1 MTFRMSLNIRHG
13 VPPKQIN
20 FKRSE
25 IMEHNKKKRSSFSG
39 GIGFVLAAAGSAV
52 GLGNLWR
59 FPYLAAQYG
68 GGIFI
73 FVYIIL
79 ALTFGFALMSTE
91 IAIGRKTKQSPG
103 LAYKL
108 LHRKFGFLG
117 YLAAL
122 VPIII
127 LPYYCVI
134 GGWVIKYMITFLSG
148 QGLGAAQ
155 DTFFPNFIGDTGSP
169 LIYYAV
175 FLGLT
180 TIIILLGVNRGI
192 EKISKFLMPLLLLL
206 SVVISIYVFT
216 LPGASE
222 GIKYYLLPDF
232 SKFSVMTVCA
242 AMGQMFFS
250 MSLAMGIMIT
260 YGSYSRDDVNLT
272 KSVNKIEIFD
282 TIVALLAGF
291 MVVPAVYIFSGEA
304 GTKSSGAGLMFV
316 TLPKVFEQMKG
327 GAFIGA
333 LFFVLVFLAAL
344 TSSISVMEAI
354 VSSFMD
360 RFKLSRKKSLVI
372 CLIICV
378 AMGIPSSLG
387 NGIWSHIKLL
397 GMDFLTFFDYLS
409 NSLLMPLV
417 ALCTTILIGWI
428 VGPDVVTDEITK
440 NGEKMGRKK
449 LYRIMIRYVA
459 PVLLVI
465 ILVSYSLAQFG
476 IITM

>member
-1 MTFRMSLNIRHG
+1 
-13 VPPKQIN
+13 
-20 FKRSE
+20 
-25 IMEHNKKKRSSFSG
+25 MENNKKERSSFSG

-73 FVYIIL
+73 LVYIIL

-103 LAYKL
+103 LAYKTI
-108 LHRKFGFLG
+108 HRKFGFLG

-134 GGWVIKYMITFLSG
+134 GGWVVKYMVTFVSG
-148 QGLGAAQ
+148 NGLAAAG
-155 DTFFPNFIGDTGSP
+155 DTFFPAFIGDAGSP
-169 LIYYAV
+169 LVFYAV

-180 TIIILLGVNRGI
+180 AVVILLGVNKGI
-192 EKISKFLMPLLLLL
+192 EKISKFLMPLLLIL

-222 GIKYYLLPDF
+222 GIKYYILPDF

-260 YGSYSRDDVNLT
+260 YGSYSKDEVDLT
-272 KSVNKIEIFD
+272 KSVNQIEIFD
-282 TIVALLAGF
+282 TVVALLAGF

-304 GTKSSGAGLMFV
+304 GMKSSGAGLMFV
-316 TLPKVFEQMKG
+316 TLPKVFEQMRG

-360 RFKLSRKKSLVI
+360 KFKVSRTKGVVICLVI
-372 CLIICV
+372 CVI
-378 AMGIPSSLG
+378 MGIPSSLG
-387 NGIWSHIKLL
+387 NGIWSNITIL

-409 NSLLMPLV
+409 NSLLMPFV
-417 ALCTTILIGWI
+417 ALCTAILIGWI
-428 VGPDVVTDEITK
+428 VGPKVVTDEITR

-449 LYRIMIRYVA
+449 LYQVMIKYVA

>member
-1 MTFRMSLNIRHG
+1 
-13 VPPKQIN
+13 
-20 FKRSE
+20 
-25 IMEHNKKKRSSFSG
+25 MEHNKKERSSFSG

-73 FVYIIL
+73 LVYIIL

-103 LAYKL
+103 LAYKTI
-108 LHRKFGFLG
+108 HRKFGFLG

-134 GGWVIKYMITFLSG
+134 GGWVVKYMVTFVSGNGLS
-148 QGLGAAQ
+148 AAE
-155 DTFFPNFIGDTGSP
+155 DTFFSSFIGDAGSP
-169 LIYYAV
+169 LIFYAV

-180 TIIILLGVNRGI
+180 AIVILLGVNKGI
-192 EKISKFLMPLLLLL
+192 EKISKFLMPLLLIL
-206 SVVISIYVFT
+206 SVIISIYVFT
-216 LPGASE
+216 LPGSLE
-222 GIKYYLLPDF
+222 GIKYYILPDF

-260 YGSYSRDDVNLT
+260 YGSYSKDEVDLT
-272 KSVNKIEIFD
+272 RSVNQIEIFD
-282 TIVALLAGF
+282 TVVALLAGF

-316 TLPKVFEQMKG
+316 TLPKVFEQMRG
-327 GAFIGA
+327 GVFIGA

-360 RFKLSRKKSLVI
+360 RFKIGRTKGVVICLVI
-372 CLIICV
+372 CV
-378 AMGIPSSLG
+378 VMGIPSSLG
-387 NGIWSHIKLL
+387 NGIWSHITIL

-409 NSLLMPLV
+409 NSLLMPFV
-417 ALCTTILIGWI
+417 ALCTCILIGWI
-428 VGPDVVTDEITK
+428 VGPEVVTDEITK

-449 LYRIMIRYVA
+449 LYQVMIKYVA
-459 PVLLVI
+459 PVLLII
-465 ILVSYSLAQFG
+465 ILISYSLAQFG

>member
-1 MTFRMSLNIRHG
+1 
-13 VPPKQIN
+13 
-20 FKRSE
+20 
-25 IMEHNKKKRSSFSG
+25 MEHNKKERSSFSG

-73 FVYIIL
+73 LVYIIL
-79 ALTFGFALMSTE
+79 ALTFGFTLMCTE

-103 LAYKL
+103 LAYRTIHK
-108 LHRKFGFLG
+108 KFGFLG

-134 GGWVIKYMITFLSG
+134 GGWVVKYMITFVG
-148 QGLGAAQ
+148 GKGLDAAG
-155 DTFFPNFIGDTGSP
+155 DTFFSAFIGDSVSP
-169 LIYYAV
+169 LIFYAV

-180 TIIILLGVNRGI
+180 AIIILLGVNKGI
-192 EKISKFLMPLLLLL
+192 EKISKFLMPLLLII
-206 SVVISIYVFT
+206 SVVISVYVVT
-216 LPGASE
+216 LPGSVE

-260 YGSYSRDDVNLT
+260 YGSYSKDEVDLT
-272 KSVNKIEIFD
+272 KSVNQIEIFD
-282 TIVALLAGF
+282 TVVALLAGF
-291 MVVPAVYIFSGEA
+291 MVVPAVYMFSGEA

-316 TLPKVFEQMKG
+316 TLPKVFEQMRG
-327 GAFIGA
+327 GVFIGA

-360 RFKLSRKKSLVI
+360 RFKISRTKGVVI

-378 AMGIPSSLG
+378 IMGIPSSLG
-387 NGIWSHIKLL
+387 NGIWSHIKIL

-409 NSLLMPLV
+409 NSLLMPFV
-417 ALCTTILIGWI
+417 ALCTAILIGWI
-428 VGPDVVTDEITK
+428 VGPKVVTDEITK

-449 LYRIMIRYVA
+449 LYEITIKFVA

-476 IITM
+476 VITM